1 MSGEV
6 LGVNQSG
13 HLSGPCGVWVG
24 HVTHDT
30 SWMTVSRLGQSRNLI
45 VASDASGK
53 GGEVNRRGSA
63 VAKARRV
70 ELARGTAEHTM
81 GVSAE
86 RAVRRWRERERGT
99 SVAAA
104 EVERDKQQEQ
114 EEHHG
119 CGAGCCSNKEEVVAV
134 VVGRKGRG
142 TVAEV
147 RP

>member
-1 MSGEV
+1 
-6 LGVNQSG
+6 
-13 HLSGPCGVWVG
+13 
-24 HVTHDT
+24 
-30 SWMTVSRLGQSRNLI
+30 MTVSRLGQSRNLT

-70 ELARGTAEHTM
+70 EPARGTAEHTM
-81 GVSAE
+81 GVSVE
-86 RAVRRWRERERGT
+86 RAVRQWRERERGT

>member
-13 HLSGPCGVWVG
+13 HLSGPCGVRVG

-53 GGEVNRRGSA
+53 GGEVNWRGSA

-70 ELARGTAEHTM
+70 EPARGTAEHTM

-86 RAVRRWRERERGT
+86 RVVRRGRERERGT

-104 EVERDKQQEQ
+104 KVERDKQQEQ

-119 CGAGCCSNKEEVVAV
+119 CGAGNMEEVVAV